1 MNSEFMDIFIT
12 PTIQISLIV
21 GLAEVFKR
29 CGLESQWIPAIDVI
43 LGLLVSFCMYD
54 SNRISER
61 IIIGICL
68 GLEACGLFSGVKNML
83 K

>member
-1 MNSEFMDIFIT
+1 MNSQFMGIFIT
-12 PTIQISLIV
+12 PTIHIALIV
-21 GLAEVFKR
+21 GLAEVLKK
-29 CGLESQWIPAIDVI
+29 CGLEAKWVPLIDVL
-43 LGLLVSFCMYD
+43 LGLFISFCMYD
-54 SNRISER
+54 TNKISER